1 MAKLIAA
8 LIVGLGLGAGV
19 VAVVMGRTE
28 GPKSIS
34 PTPRTIETSPD
45 VPMATRPQASASQ
58 AKSLADIQSLP
69 SEFER
74 TAALYARLQSADVDA
89 LETLLDEAKDLTDPR
104 PVKPAIYSRYVQLDA
119 RAALDRVGDERDQP
133 QLIRTTVSA
142 VGSIDLDAALA
153 FVDTLDQ
160 PLQVQSARNILD
172 LAGLSDAR
180 KAEIAKRFALEPYF
194 RHLQASSEA
203 KNDPTRAWQ
212 TALAVE
218 KDDERREMLWSVA
231 DTWFETDPS
240 AALSAVTSLD
250 PADRSHWETELLHR
264 WVSKDPDAALEW
276 VLAQPASGKGDLL
289 EYVAGRIADRS
300 PQEMFELVE
309 TLDPPR
315 RKMVAEVVLHTWGR
329 TDPAAALDALAA
341 MANAARLGE
350 TVGVSIVRSW
360 AKNDPRAAFEWVRAQ
375 EPSMARSM
383 MLATTLV
390 HVGTSD
396 PVRALTLADE
406 LDGLARL
413 QAIDG
418 VLDTWGEEDPL
429 AAAAWLDASEDKT
442 TGAVSVVA
450 SRYAEADPE
459 GAFEWLLDQSV
470 EAQRHAFP
478 TVVRQMAGQSPDSVV
493 RLIDHIA
500 DSNAKLA
507 AGFQL
512 MSTWVETDP
521 PGAVRGI
528 ARLDDSVG
536 QPLYAFA
543 FQRWSSFD
551 PESARAFLERIPS
564 SHRDGAIQGMMQQ
577 AALSD
582 LDLAEQLFERLKG
595 DESRRA
601 AAATLFHAL
610 HEVDPERAEPYR
622 ELSGM
627 DDDQRISIGIY
638 R

>member
-1 MAKLIAA
+1 MAKLTAA
-8 LIVGLGLGAGV
+8 FIIGLGLGAGV
-19 VAVVMGRTE
+19 VVLVMGRTE
-28 GPKSIS
+28 GPESIS
-34 PTPRTIETSPD
+34 PTPRTIERSPD

-74 TAALYARLQSADVDA
+74 TAALYARLQSADVGT

-180 KAEIAKRFALEPYF
+180 KAEIAKRFGLEPYF

-203 KNDPTRAWQ
+203 KNDPAGAWQ

-276 VLAQPASGKGDLL
+276 ALAQPASGKGDLL
-289 EYVAGRIADRS
+289 GYVAGRIADRS

-315 RKMVAEVVLHTWGR
+315 RNMVAEVVLHTWGR
-329 TDPAAALDALAA
+329 TDPVAALEALAA
-341 MANAARLGE
+341 MGAATRLSGS
-350 TVGVSIVRSW
+350 VGVSIVGSW
-360 AKNDPRAAFEWVRAQ
+360 AENDPRAAFEWVRAQ
-375 EPSMARSM
+375 EPSRIRSA
-383 MLATTLV
+383 MLSAVLADLGQT
-390 HVGTSD
+390 D
-396 PVRALTLADE
+396 PLRALTFANQ
-406 LDGLARL
+406 LDRTDRST
-413 QAIDG
+413 AIERVLG
-418 VLDTWGEEDPL
+418 VWGREHPR
-429 AAAAWLDASEDKT
+429 AAATWLDASEDKT
-442 TGAVSVVA
+442 AAAVVVVA
-450 SRYAEADPE
+450 RHYAEADAE
-459 GAFEWLLDQSV
+459 GAFEWLRGQSD
-470 EAQRHAFP
+470 EAQRR
-478 TVVRQMAGQSPDSVV
+478 TISLVVQRLAAESPESAL
-493 RLIDHIA
+493 RMIA
-500 DSNAKLA
+500 RIRDSNAKQT
-507 AGFQL
+507 AGSQL
-512 MSTWVETDP
+512 ISTWAASEPRAAIRAIPRMDTSI
-521 PGAVRGI
+521 R
-528 ARLDDSVG
+528 
-536 QPLYAFA
+536 QNLYQTAFMA
-543 FQRWSSFD
+543 WSRTE
-551 PESARAFLERIPS
+551 PEAAAAFLDRVPLS
-564 SHRDGAIQGMMQQ
+564 SRDSAIQGVLQQ
-577 AALSD
+577 TAFSNV
-582 LDLAEQLFERLKG
+582 DLAERLYDRLADDG
-595 DESRRA
+595 ARRVA
-601 AAATLFHAL
+601 AAILYTSLR
-610 HEVDPERAEPYR
+610 VDDPKRAERYR
-622 ELSGM
+622 ELLGTEP
-627 DDDQRISIGIY
+627 QRVTIY

>member
-1 MAKLIAA
+1 
-8 LIVGLGLGAGV
+8 
-19 VAVVMGRTE
+19 
-28 GPKSIS
+28 
-34 PTPRTIETSPD
+34 
-45 VPMATRPQASASQ
+45 MATRPQASASQ